1 MFNMFKSSDTYLD
14 KILKYLEIYTPKV
27 VGALVTFLIGLWVI
41 RIITN
46 IFFRQLEKRNVDQT
60 LRPFLRSLLK
70 NSLLVIL
77 IISVAGI
84 LGIQTSSFV
93 AVIGAAGLAIGLA
106 LQGSLANFAGG
117 VLILIFRP
125 VRVGDYIKAQGY
137 EGNVSEILLFVT
149 VLKTPDNRVIYIPNG
164 PLAGGPIENVTR
176 ETTRRVDLTF
186 GISYSDDIDS
196 ARRAIEETIKKV
208 PNILSEPAPIIA
220 VNQLADSSVN
230 IAVKP
235 WVKTENYWQVF
246 WDMQEMIKKE
256 FDKQK
261 ISIPFPQRD
270 VHLYQK

>member
-1 MFNMFKSSDTYLD
+1 MFKSSDTYLD